1 MVMINTT
8 ISEMNSI
15 LRKKLLR
22 KDYEEVCLRY
32 GIDLSGS
39 GEYLN
44 FEMSSDRMELISK
57 YSVGFLL
64 GQLLS
69 VNVHRYE
76 TVTAKR
82 ADITINE
89 THRPFVNLLHVKL
102 NGKAGDVMDELITIQ
117 DKFDKTIGRDRR
129 VAAIGMFDY
138 AKLKFPL
145 KYLEID
151 GKDVSF
157 VPLNYS
163 DKKTYKEILDET
175 DKGRQYGHLLGSKPT
190 AWVQKG
196 GDIFALPPIVN
207 ADFSSLSS
215 DSKTILIDVTG
226 TDKDVVNALTKA
238 LIFNMQFFGEVSVLK
253 PDYSSKR
260 IETGIDFKQV
270 PLFLKEKGI
279 KDVLGV
285 EISSGDIKSTLSR
298 LGYQVSTV
306 SGGLYATPPFYRGD
320 VIHQVDVID
329 DIMRVYGLDKIKP
342 DFSRKYTPGATL
354 PGSQIIEI
362 IRDTLVG
369 MGYQELDLNIMTNES
384 YQFNKTGINASDYAS
399 FVDTKNA
406 DATMVRI
413 NITPEALHFVSN
425 NLHKKFPQKVFD
437 IGFIVSKANTDV
449 NFANEE
455 RLCLLS
461 CGADSNMSEMIVALE
476 KVIHEAVGD
485 KGMRLEDS
493 GDMEGFSKTVIK
505 GRAGVVY
512 YDGKKIGVLGEVHPR
527 VLNEF
532 GIELPASF
540 AEIYL
545 DKLLV

>member
-306 SGGLYATPPFYRGD
+306 NGGLYATPPFYRGD